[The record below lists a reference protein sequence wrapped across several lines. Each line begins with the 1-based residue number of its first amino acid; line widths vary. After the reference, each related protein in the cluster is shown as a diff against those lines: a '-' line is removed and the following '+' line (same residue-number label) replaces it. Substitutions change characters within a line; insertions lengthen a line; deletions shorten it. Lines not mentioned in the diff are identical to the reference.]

1 MNQQEMRTFNAQNL
15 VGTPLVNERRAP
27 LLRQDKW
34 WSLAHEREWKNLE
47 DDYAR
52 SDSSFSRRGV
62 NNSRTER
69 SFAEEVEWEIRGFDN
84 ERPKVARNVTG
95 SNVTVRNGKRAV
107 SGQNLKAKRAC

>member
-1 MNQQEMRTFNAQNL
+1 MNQQEMRMFNAQNL

-34 WSLAHEREWKNLE
+34 WPLAHDREWKNLQ
-47 DDYAR
+47 DDHAR
-52 SDSSFSRRGV
+52 SDGSFSHRGV

-69 SFAEEVEWEIRGFDN
+69 SFDEELEWEIRGFDN

-95 SNVTVRNGKRAV
+95 STVTVRNGKRAV

>member
-1 MNQQEMRTFNAQNL
+1 MNQQEMRMFNTQNL
-15 VGTPLVNERRAP
+15 VGTPLENERKAT

-34 WSLAHEREWKNLE
+34 WSLAHEREWKHIQ

-52 SDSSFSRRGV
+52 SDSGFSQWRD

-69 SFAEEVEWEIRGFDN
+69 SFAEELEWEIRGFDN
-84 ERPKVARNVTG
+84 ERPKVARNVTMA
-95 SNVTVRNGKRAV
+95 VRNGKRAV